1 VGDEANDDNQRGEP
15 RHQAG
20 GGHEDSPP
28 GGAVA
33 GVWGVLPGAEAILR
47 TLEFD
52 LVIVSGWLQE
62 SEKRR
67 ILAAAGKTPALVLTE
82 MTFAD
87 KLLAQVER
95 QLTVAAQED

>member
-1 VGDEANDDNQRGEP
+1 MIFWRTTRLGTPRSVQEMAGQDYCTERGEANEDKAEDSVDEAKEDRPDAVGDEANDDNQRGEP

-47 TLEFD
+47 TLE
-52 LVIVSGWLQE
+52 
-62 SEKRR
+62 
-67 ILAAAGKTPALVLTE
+67 
-82 MTFAD
+82 
-87 KLLAQVER
+87 
-95 QLTVAAQED
+95 